1 MTNAPGNAQRA
12 NQAHEDVEALLARY
26 DDTDLMA
33 AYVSAM
39 GGLQRLHDAI
49 CEHNSVVDQAA
60 RALVGGGVP
69 FVNDG
74 EVVEGAIPF
83 DPERTANVEDGGPT
97 SVVRRGQLF
106 EKQDP
111 SAWVAAAVGA
121 FAARHGDL
129 PLNGTTI
136 VQRLGDA
143 LYRPPALLRDHELKL
158 QLAFGYQESMD
169 SAMHEIADLL
179 SRATSGS
186 QEAA

>member
-1 MTNAPGNAQRA
+1 MTNHRDTPQLA

-26 DDTDLMA
+26 DETDLMA
-33 AYVSAM
+33 AYVSAL
-39 GGLQRLHDAI
+39 GGLQRLNDAI
-49 CEHNSVVDQAA
+49 DKHNSLVDQAA
-60 RALVGGGVP
+60 RALIGGGVP
-69 FVNDG
+69 FVNDE
-74 EVVEGAIPF
+74 EVVDGAIPF
-83 DPERTANVEDGGPT
+83 DPKRTASVRDGAPT
-97 SVVRRGQLF
+97 SVASRGQLF

-111 SAWVAAAVGA
+111 SVWVAAAVGA

-143 LYRPPALLRDHELKL
+143 LDRPPALLRDHELKL
-158 QLAFGYQESMD
+158 QLVFGYRESME
-169 SAMHEIADLL
+169 SAMYEIADLL